1 MELERTEPPQH
12 GIVRNTRNKARGNG
26 GSSSWASSSQSMARR
41 FFLLEE
47 PRCLQ
52 LMWAVFQPS
61 VSDTALLRQNGAL
74 NICVREFP
82 YHISLKIKPPISCN
96 QPLLLPYHPHP
107 LTH

>member
-1 MELERTEPPQH
+1 M
-12 GIVRNTRNKARGNG
+12 G
-26 GSSSWASSSQSMARR
+26 RR

-74 NICVREFP
+74 NICVGEFP
-82 YHISLKIKPPISCN
+82 YRISGEIKPPRRWKETV
-96 QPLLLPYHPHP
+96 LLDYQHHA
-107 LTH
+107 LTNSATSL